1 YGCCCMEAWRTGPPC
16 KLLSNYSNNV
26 SAVLPT
32 VSSCLSYYADRET
45 WAALILLMGLSKAI
59 INWGIL
65 AFYLDPANVPAAGNN
80 LFVAARRI
88 PFVAAVTEG
97 VLAVLPYFPAD
108 EGLQQHAAIV
118 TIAGVSAF
126 VGSAINFK
134 LMDLIFGE
142 ETPGY
147 WQTLR
152 THARRLPWLAAAIV
166 VLAGLK
172 HVVGHS
178 DGQWFGY
185 RVVIWLC
192 K

>member
-1 YGCCCMEAWRTGPPC
+1 MPTGCAALCRTQSPTLRRRVAILGHGV
-16 KLLSNYSNNV
+16 V

-32 VSSCLSYYADRET
+32 VSSCVSYYADRET

-142 ETPGY
+142 ETPVRSEFY
-147 WQTLR
+147 E
-152 THARRLPWLAAAIV
+152 
-166 VLAGLK
+166 VL
-172 HVVGHS
+172 
-178 DGQWFGY
+178 
-185 RVVIWLC
+185 
-192 K
+192 